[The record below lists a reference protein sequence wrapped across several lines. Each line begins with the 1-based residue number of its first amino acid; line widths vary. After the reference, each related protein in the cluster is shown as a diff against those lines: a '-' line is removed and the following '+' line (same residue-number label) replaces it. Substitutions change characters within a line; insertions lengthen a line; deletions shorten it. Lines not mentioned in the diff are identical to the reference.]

1 MDSITTDY
9 LISLADMDEDAL
21 YQLYAEAISKL
32 KSKDTSQFDRKVFV
46 MRVMMIRSIISDKYS
61 LRAYRS
67 NRSGIEFDNP
77 MENPQINR
85 FYK

>member
-1 MDSITTDY
+1 MSIDTDY
-9 LISLADMDEDAL
+9 LITLADMDEDSL
-21 YQLYAEAISKL
+21 YILYKEAITSL
-32 KSKDTSQFDRKVFV
+32 KSKDTDYKDRKVFV
-46 MRVMMIRSIISDKYS
+46 MRIMMIRSIISDKYS

-77 MENPQINR
+77 MDNESVAR

>member
-9 LISLADMDEDAL
+9 LISLADMSEDSLFEL
-21 YQLYAEAISKL
+21 YKEAMNKL

-61 LRAYRS
+61 LKLRHS
-67 NRSGIEFDNP
+67 IPDDP
-77 MENPQINR
+77 MENPQVNR

>member
-1 MDSITTDY
+1 MDNITTDY
-9 LISLADMDEDAL
+9 LITLADMSEDSLFEL
-21 YQLYAEAISKL
+21 YKEAMNKL
-32 KSKDTSQFDRKVFV
+32 KSKDTSQFDRKVSA
-46 MRVMMIRSIISDKYS
+46 MRVMTIRSIISNKYS

-77 MENPQINR
+77 MNNESVAR

>member
-9 LISLADMDEDAL
+9 LISLADMDEDSLFELYKEAL
-21 YQLYAEAISKL
+21 TSL

-61 LRAYRS
+61 LKLRHS
-67 NRSGIEFDNP
+67 TPDFDNP
-77 MENPQINR
+77 MNNESVAR

>member
-9 LISLADMDEDAL
+9 LISLADMSEDSLFEL
-21 YQLYAEAISKL
+21 YKEAMNKL

-61 LRAYRS
+61 LRVYRS
-67 NRSGIEFDNP
+67 NRSGIDFDNP
-77 MENPQINR
+77 MNEERVNR

>member
-9 LISLADMDEDAL
+9 LISLADMSEDSLFEL
-21 YQLYAEAISKL
+21 YKEAMNKL

-61 LRAYRS
+61 LKLRHS
-67 NRSGIEFDNP
+67 ISDDP
-77 MENPQINR
+77 MENPQVNR

>member
-1 MDSITTDY
+1 MSINTDY
-9 LISLADMDEDAL
+9 LITLADMDEDSL
-21 YQLYAEAISKL
+21 YILYKEAITSL
-32 KSKDTSQFDRKVFV
+32 KNKDLSTKDRKVFV

-67 NRSGIEFDNP
+67 NRSGIDFDNP
-77 MENPQINR
+77 MNNESVAR

>member
-21 YQLYAEAISKL
+21 YQLYKEALTSL
-32 KSKDTSQFDRKVFV
+32 KSKDTSHFDRKVFV

-61 LRAYRS
+61 LKLRHS
-67 NRSGIEFDNP
+67 TSEFDNP
-77 MENPQINR
+77 MNNESVAR